1 MSHEK
6 YLFMIYQKYYYEWGE
21 WRGQLET
28 PLTTNNKNIKDNKR
42 SIENIYLAGDG
53 GEDEAVVVCPALPAL
68 LPGAR
73 LHEADHAAP
82 HCREPV
88 HRV

>member
-1 MSHEK
+1 MN
-6 YLFMIYQKYYYEWGE
+6 WGNE
-21 WRGQLET
+21 EDRT
-28 PLTTNNKNIKDNKR
+28 ISNTFHNKNIKDNKW

-53 GEDEAVVVCPALPAL
+53 GEHKAVVVCPALPAL

-88 HRV
+88 HSV